1 MLGILPFAWMRALR
15 LKRLSMPFSLKNLS
29 IRLQVLLPVLFTMIA
44 LVIALWIT
52 KVNLTHEQQA
62 IADNTHALVRY
73 KDTIAQI
80 DDTIYPLRISAVYA
94 IYDAERRN
102 NFIAELREG
111 LTEVQSALSSIEQ
124 DAQFSRY
131 VPVVKQSIEV
141 YVAESQK
148 MVALFNRLDQGLA
161 TREEANV
168 FIQSFRETGNRMISA
183 INDLSQ
189 KVNHYA
195 TTSMDQSA
203 QSNAVVMRNAMI
215 TVLSVLMLSVLAAW
229 LLSGQIVAPINS
241 LQSVMRKL
249 AQGDL
254 SVKADADGE
263 NEIAKLSQDVNTTVT
278 QLYTTVEQLTRISE
292 EVASASTEL
301 AAVMT
306 QAESNAQMELMEIEQ
321 VASAVNELA
330 STADN
335 VSDNASSADATAR
348 EADELAKSGLAIF
361 KESSQASEQMA
372 LALNDA
378 ARVVLRLKEQSEQIS
393 NVIEVIRGVSD
404 QTNLLALN
412 AAIEAARAGE
422 SGRGFAVVADEV
434 RMLAARTQAST
445 KEIQAIIEELQ
456 TQSTMAN
463 DSMQTSLDMLT
474 QNKALTAKAN
484 DALIGITESVSD
496 INDSNAQV
504 ATAAEQQSHVTQDIN
519 RNVSNMSTLVHQNV
533 TGISQSASASNEL
546 SHLAEKQKAQLSF
559 FKL

>member
-1 MLGILPFAWMRALR
+1 
-15 LKRLSMPFSLKNLS
+15 MPFSLKNLS

-52 KVNLTHEQQA
+52 KVNLIHEQQA

-124 DAQFSRY
+124 DAQFSRD
-131 VPVVKQSIEV
+131 VPVVKQSIEI

-195 TTSMDQSA
+195 TTSMEQSA

>member
-1 MLGILPFAWMRALR
+1 MLGILPFAWIRALR

-124 DAQFSRY
+124 DAQFSRD
-131 VPVVKQSIEV
+131 VPVVKQSIEI

-195 TTSMDQSA
+195 TTSMEQSA

>member
-1 MLGILPFAWMRALR
+1 
-15 LKRLSMPFSLKNLS
+15 MPFSLKNLS

-124 DAQFSRY
+124 DAQFSRD
-131 VPVVKQSIEV
+131 VPVVKQSIEI

-168 FIQSFRETGNRMISA
+168 FIQSFRETGNRMISV

-195 TTSMDQSA
+195 TTSMEQSA
-203 QSNAVVMRNAMI
+203 QSNAVVIRNAMI

-456 TQSTMAN
+456 TQSIMAN

-484 DALIGITESVSD
+484 DALVGITESVSD

>member
-1 MLGILPFAWMRALR
+1 
-15 LKRLSMPFSLKNLS
+15 MPFSLKNLS

-44 LVIALWIT
+44 LVTALWIT

-124 DAQFSRY
+124 DAQFSRD
-131 VPVVKQSIEV
+131 VPVVKQSIEI

-195 TTSMDQSA
+195 TTSMEQSA

-456 TQSTMAN
+456 TQSIMAN

-484 DALIGITESVSD
+484 DALVGITESVSD

>member
-1 MLGILPFAWMRALR
+1 
-15 LKRLSMPFSLKNLS
+15 MPFSLKNLS

-124 DAQFSRY
+124 DAQFSRD

-546 SHLAEKQKAQLSF
+546 SQLAEKQKAQLSF

>member
-1 MLGILPFAWMRALR
+1 
-15 LKRLSMPFSLKNLS
+15 MPFSLKNLS
-29 IRLQVLLPVLFTMIA
+29 IRFQVLLPVLFTMVA

-52 KVNLTHEQQA
+52 KANLTHEQKA
-62 IADNTHALVRY
+62 IADNTHSLVNY
-73 KDTIAQI
+73 KDTLAKV

-94 IYDAERRN
+94 IYDAERRGE
-102 NFIAELREG
+102 F
-111 LTEVQSALSSIEQ
+111 LTELKAGLKQAEAALEVMGEEPQFRDDVNVVEQ
-124 DAQFSRY
+124 RITNYID
-131 VPVVKQSIEV
+131 
-141 YVAESQK
+141 ESQQ
-148 MVALFNRLDQGLA
+148 MVSLFNRVDQGIA
-161 TREEANV
+161 TAQEASA
-168 FIQSFRETGNRMISA
+168 FIRTYRETGNLMVSS
-183 INDLSQ
+183 INELSK
-189 KVNHYA
+189 KVNRYA
-195 TTSMDQSA
+195 TESMQASSA
-203 QSNAVVMRNAMI
+203 SNAVVMRNAMI
-215 TVLSVLMLSVLAAW
+215 TVLSVLVLSVVAAW

-241 LQSVMRKL
+241 LQAVMRKL

-254 SVKADADGE
+254 SVQADDDGD
-263 NEIAKLSQDVNTTVT
+263 NEIAKLSQDVNTTVK

-301 AAVMT
+301 AAVMS
-306 QAESNAQMELMEIEQ
+306 QSESNAQLELMEIEQ

-335 VSDNASSADATAR
+335 VSDNASSADSTAR

-434 RMLAARTQAST
+434 RMLAARTQEST

-456 TQSTMAN
+456 SQSNMAN
-463 DSMQTSLDMLT
+463 DSMQTSLDMLA
-474 QNKALTAKAN
+474 QNKELTAKAN

-546 SHLAEKQKAQLSF
+546 SRLAEKQKAQLAF

>member
-1 MLGILPFAWMRALR
+1 
-15 LKRLSMPFSLKNLS
+15 MPFSLKNLS

-52 KVNLTHEQQA
+52 KVNLIHEQQA

-124 DAQFSRY
+124 DAQFSRD
-131 VPVVKQSIEV
+131 VPVVKQSIEI

>member
-1 MLGILPFAWMRALR
+1 
-15 LKRLSMPFSLKNLS
+15 MPFSLKNLS

-124 DAQFSRY
+124 DAQFSRD
-131 VPVVKQSIEV
+131 VPVVKQSIEI

-229 LLSGQIVAPINS
+229 LLSGQIVSPINS

-306 QAESNAQMELMEIEQ
+306 QAESNAQMEQMEIEQ

-456 TQSTMAN
+456 TQSIMAN

>member
-1 MLGILPFAWMRALR
+1 
-15 LKRLSMPFSLKNLS
+15 MPFSLKNLS
-29 IRLQVLLPVLFTMIA
+29 IRFQVLLPVLFTMVA

-52 KVNLTHEQQA
+52 KANLTHEQKA
-62 IADNTHALVRY
+62 IADNTHSLVNY
-73 KDTIAQI
+73 KDTLAKV

-94 IYDAERRN
+94 IYDAERRGE
-102 NFIAELREG
+102 F
-111 LTEVQSALSSIEQ
+111 LTELKAGLKQAEAALEVMGEEPQFRDDVNVVEQ
-124 DAQFSRY
+124 RITNY
-131 VPVVKQSIEV
+131 VD
-141 YVAESQK
+141 ESQQ
-148 MVALFNRLDQGLA
+148 MVSLFNRVDQGTA
-161 TREEANV
+161 TAQEASA
-168 FIQSFRETGNRMISA
+168 FIRTYRETGNLMVSS
-183 INDLSQ
+183 INELSK
-189 KVNHYA
+189 KVNRYA
-195 TTSMDQSA
+195 TESMQASSA
-203 QSNAVVMRNAMI
+203 SNAVVMRNAMI
-215 TVLSVLMLSVLAAW
+215 TVLSVLVLSVVAAW

-241 LQSVMRKL
+241 LQAVMRKL

-254 SVKADADGE
+254 SVQADDDGD
-263 NEIAKLSQDVNTTVT
+263 NEIAKLSQDVNTTVK

-301 AAVMT
+301 AAVMS
-306 QAESNAQMELMEIEQ
+306 QSESNAQLELMEIEQ

-335 VSDNASSADATAR
+335 VSDNASSADSTAR

-434 RMLAARTQAST
+434 RMLAARTQEST

-456 TQSTMAN
+456 SQSNMAN
-463 DSMQTSLDMLT
+463 DSMQTSLDMLA
-474 QNKALTAKAN
+474 QNKELTAKAN

-546 SHLAEKQKAQLSF
+546 SRLAEKQKAQLAF

>member
-102 NFIAELREG
+102 NFIAELRDG

-124 DAQFSRY
+124 DAQFSRD
-131 VPVVKQSIEV
+131 VPVVKQSIEI

-456 TQSTMAN
+456 TQSIIAN

>member
-1 MLGILPFAWMRALR
+1 
-15 LKRLSMPFSLKNLS
+15 MPFSLKNLS
-29 IRLQVLLPVLFTMIA
+29 IRFQVLLPVLFTMVA

-52 KVNLTHEQQA
+52 KANLTHEQKA
-62 IADNTHALVRY
+62 IADNTHSLVNY
-73 KDTIAQI
+73 KDTLAKV

-94 IYDAERRN
+94 IYDAERRGE
-102 NFIAELREG
+102 F
-111 LTEVQSALSSIEQ
+111 LTELKAGLKQAEAALEVMGEEPQFRDDVNVVEQ
-124 DAQFSRY
+124 RITNY
-131 VPVVKQSIEV
+131 VD
-141 YVAESQK
+141 ESQQ
-148 MVALFNRLDQGLA
+148 MVSLFNRVDQGTA
-161 TREEANV
+161 TAQEASA
-168 FIQSFRETGNRMISA
+168 FIRTYRETGNLMVSS
-183 INDLSQ
+183 INELSK
-189 KVNHYA
+189 KVNRYA
-195 TTSMDQSA
+195 TESMQASSA
-203 QSNAVVMRNAMI
+203 SNAVVMRNAMI
-215 TVLSVLMLSVLAAW
+215 TVLSVLVLSVVAAW

-241 LQSVMRKL
+241 LQAVMRKL

-254 SVKADADGE
+254 SVQADDDGD
-263 NEIAKLSQDVNTTVT
+263 NEIAKLSQDVNTTVK

-301 AAVMT
+301 AAVMS
-306 QAESNAQMELMEIEQ
+306 QSESNAQLELMEIEQ

-335 VSDNASSADATAR
+335 VSDNASSADSTAR

-434 RMLAARTQAST
+434 RMLAARTQEST

-456 TQSTMAN
+456 SQSNMAN
-463 DSMQTSLDMLT
+463 DSMQTSLEMLA
-474 QNKALTAKAN
+474 QNKELTAKAN

-546 SHLAEKQKAQLSF
+546 SRLAEKQKAQLAF

>member
-1 MLGILPFAWMRALR
+1 
-15 LKRLSMPFSLKNLS
+15 MPFSLKNLS
-29 IRLQVLLPVLFTMIA
+29 IRFQVLLPVLFTMIA

-52 KVNLTHEQQA
+52 KANLTHEQKA
-62 IADNTHALVRY
+62 IADNTHSLVNY
-73 KDTIAQI
+73 KDTLAKV
-80 DDTIYPLRISAVYA
+80 DDTVYPLRISAVYA
-94 IYDAERRN
+94 IYDAERRGE
-102 NFIAELREG
+102 F
-111 LTEVQSALSSIEQ
+111 LTELKAGLKQAEAALEVMGEEPQFRDDVNVVEQ
-124 DAQFSRY
+124 RITNY
-131 VPVVKQSIEV
+131 VD
-141 YVAESQK
+141 ESQQ
-148 MVALFNRLDQGLA
+148 MVSLFNRVDQGTA
-161 TREEANV
+161 TPQEASA
-168 FIQSFRETGNRMISA
+168 FIRTYRETGNLMVSS
-183 INDLSQ
+183 INELSK
-189 KVNHYA
+189 KVNRYA
-195 TTSMDQSA
+195 TESMQASSA
-203 QSNAVVMRNAMI
+203 SNAAVMRNAMI
-215 TVLSVLMLSVLAAW
+215 TVLSVLVLSVVAAW

-241 LQSVMRKL
+241 LQAVMRKL
-249 AQGDL
+249 AQGHL
-254 SVKADADGE
+254 SVHADDDGD
-263 NEIAKLSQDVNTTVT
+263 NEIAKLSQDVNTTVK

-301 AAVMT
+301 AAVMS
-306 QAESNAQMELMEIEQ
+306 QSESNAQLELMEIEQ

-335 VSDNASSADATAR
+335 VSDNASSADSTAR

-434 RMLAARTQAST
+434 RMLAARTQEST

-456 TQSTMAN
+456 SQSNTAN
-463 DSMQTSLDMLT
+463 DSMQTSLEMLA
-474 QNKALTAKAN
+474 QNKELTAKAN
-484 DALIGITESVSD
+484 EALIGITESVSD

-546 SHLAEKQKAQLSF
+546 SRLAEKQKAQLAF

>member
-124 DAQFSRY
+124 DAQFSRD
-131 VPVVKQSIEV
+131 VPVVKQSIEI

-195 TTSMDQSA
+195 TTSMEQSA

-348 EADELAKSGLAIF
+348 EADDLAKSGLAIF

>member
-124 DAQFSRY
+124 DAQFSRD
-131 VPVVKQSIEV
+131 VPVVKQSIEI

>member
-1 MLGILPFAWMRALR
+1 
-15 LKRLSMPFSLKNLS
+15 MPFSLKNLS

-124 DAQFSRY
+124 DAQFSRD
-131 VPVVKQSIEV
+131 VPVVKQSIEI

-195 TTSMDQSA
+195 TTSMEQSA

-533 TGISQSASASNEL
+533 TGISQSASASHEL

>member
-1 MLGILPFAWMRALR
+1 
-15 LKRLSMPFSLKNLS
+15 MPFSLKNLS

-102 NFIAELREG
+102 NFVAELREG

-124 DAQFSRY
+124 DAQFSRD

-195 TTSMDQSA
+195 TTSMEQSA

-254 SVKADADGE
+254 SVKADADGD

>member
-1 MLGILPFAWMRALR
+1 M
-15 LKRLSMPFSLKNLS
+15 
-29 IRLQVLLPVLFTMIA
+29 
-44 LVIALWIT
+44 
-52 KVNLTHEQQA
+52 
-62 IADNTHALVRY
+62 VRY

-111 LTEVQSALSSIEQ
+111 LTEVQSALNSIEQ
-124 DAQFSRY
+124 DAQFSRD
-131 VPVVKQSIEV
+131 VPVVKQSIEI

-195 TTSMDQSA
+195 TTSMEQSA

>member
-1 MLGILPFAWMRALR
+1 
-15 LKRLSMPFSLKNLS
+15 MPFSLKNLS
-29 IRLQVLLPVLFTMIA
+29 IRFQVLLPVLFTMIA

-52 KVNLTHEQQA
+52 KANLTHEQKA
-62 IADNTHALVRY
+62 IADNTHSLVNY
-73 KDTIAQI
+73 KDTLAKV

-94 IYDAERRN
+94 IYDAERRGE
-102 NFIAELREG
+102 F
-111 LTEVQSALSSIEQ
+111 LTELKAGLKQAEAALEVMGEEPQFRDDVNVVEQ
-124 DAQFSRY
+124 RITNY
-131 VPVVKQSIEV
+131 VD
-141 YVAESQK
+141 ESQQ
-148 MVALFNRLDQGLA
+148 MVSLFNRVDQGTA
-161 TREEANV
+161 TAQEASA
-168 FIQSFRETGNRMISA
+168 FIRTYRETGNLMVSS
-183 INDLSQ
+183 INELSK
-189 KVNHYA
+189 KVNRYA
-195 TTSMDQSA
+195 TESMQASSA
-203 QSNAVVMRNAMI
+203 SNAIVMRNAMI
-215 TVLSVLMLSVLAAW
+215 TVLSVLVLSVVAAW

-241 LQSVMRKL
+241 LQAVMRKL

-254 SVKADADGE
+254 SVQADDDGD
-263 NEIAKLSQDVNTTVT
+263 NEIAKLSQDVNTTVK

-301 AAVMT
+301 AAVMS
-306 QAESNAQMELMEIEQ
+306 QSESNAQLELMEIEQ

-335 VSDNASSADATAR
+335 VSDNASSADSTAR

-434 RMLAARTQAST
+434 RMLAARTQEST

-456 TQSTMAN
+456 SQSNMAN
-463 DSMQTSLDMLT
+463 DSMQTSLDMLA
-474 QNKALTAKAN
+474 QNKELTAKAN

-546 SHLAEKQKAQLSF
+546 SRLAEKQKAQLAF

>member
-1 MLGILPFAWMRALR
+1 
-15 LKRLSMPFSLKNLS
+15 MPFSLKNLS

-124 DAQFSRY
+124 DAQFSRD
-131 VPVVKQSIEV
+131 VPVVKQSIEI

-195 TTSMDQSA
+195 TTSMEQSA

-306 QAESNAQMELMEIEQ
+306 QTESNAQMELMEIEQ

-456 TQSTMAN
+456 TQSIMAN

>member
-1 MLGILPFAWMRALR
+1 
-15 LKRLSMPFSLKNLS
+15 MPFSLKNLS

-124 DAQFSRY
+124 DAQFSRD
-131 VPVVKQSIEV
+131 VPVVKQSIEI

-195 TTSMDQSA
+195 TTSMEQSA

-215 TVLSVLMLSVLAAW
+215 TVISVLMLSVLAAW

-456 TQSTMAN
+456 TQSIIAN